1 MAVRTGHPDRVRRE
15 SGTQCRRHRALA
27 AVGHRAEDGV
37 GIRQHARD
45 ATGDRRGRPVGGQA
59 ALERVGGDHDAHVE
73 QHACHRRR
81 FRPVSDHRTDFY
93 AVEDLLEPAEIEVRD
108 RVRAFCETEVTP
120 RINDYW
126 ERAEFPFD
134 LVPKIAEL
142 GISGGTVEG
151 YGSPGMSAVA
161 AGLVAHEWARADGS
175 IGTFYGVHSFL
186 AMQSI
191 AMLGSEEQ
199 RERWLPAMARL
210 EKIGAFALTEPRH
223 GSDAVSLETSARR
236 DGDEYVLN
244 GQKKW
249 IGNGTIADHVLVWAR
264 GEDGAVGGYVVEAG
278 GRDGE
283 GPPGYDARVMTGKT
297 ALRAVWQAEI
307 TLDDVRVPVENRLAG
322 CASFKDVSRVLDRT
336 RYTVAWRA
344 LGLAT
349 ASYELALAHA
359 LRREQFG
366 GPIGGY
372 QLVQDKL
379 ARMLAEITAM
389 QLMCWRLSTLADAGR
404 MTAAMASLAKMNHAA
419 KARAIVADARD
430 ILGGDG
436 ILLQHHVARH
446 HADMEAIFTFEGT
459 DSVQALIV
467 GRAITGLSA
476 ISGRGRGA
484 GAGPR

>member
-1 MAVRTGHPDRVRRE
+1 MTSP
-15 SGTQCRRHRALA
+15 T
-27 AVGHRAEDGV
+27 
-37 GIRQHARD
+37 
-45 ATGDRRGRPVGGQA
+45 
-59 ALERVGGDHDAHVE
+59 
-73 QHACHRRR
+73 
-81 FRPVSDHRTDFY
+81 TDFY
-93 AVEDLLEPAEIEVRD
+93 AIEDLLEPEEIAIRN
-108 RVRAFCETEVTP
+108 RVRAFCDKEVTP

-126 ERAEFPFD
+126 ERAEFPFE
-134 LVPKIAEL
+134 LVGKIAEL

-161 AGLVAHEWARADGS
+161 AGLVAAEWARADGS

-191 AMLGSEEQ
+191 ALLGNEEQ
-199 RERWLPAMARL
+199 RERWLPAMARM
-210 EKIGAFALTEPRH
+210 EKIGAFGLTEPQH
-223 GSDAVSLETSARR
+223 GSDAVGLETSARR
-236 DGDEYVLN
+236 DGSTYVLN

-249 IGNGTIADHVLVWAR
+249 IGNGSIADYVIIWGR
-264 GEDGAVGGYVVEAG
+264 GEDGAVGGYVVDKG
-278 GRDGE
+278 T
-283 GPPGYDARVMTGKT
+283 PGFEARVMTGKT

-307 TLDDVRVPVENRLAG
+307 TLTGVRVPLENRLEN
-322 CASFKDVSRVLDRT
+322 CRSFKDVSTVLDRT

-344 LGLAT
+344 LGTAT
-349 ASYELALAHA
+349 AVYELALAHA

-366 GPIGGY
+366 APIAGY

-389 QLMCWRLSTLADAGR
+389 QLMCWRLSSLADEGR

-419 KARAIVADARD
+419 KARRIVADARD

-436 ILLQHHVARH
+436 ILLEHHVARH
-446 HADMEAIFTFEGT
+446 FADMEAIYTFEGT

-476 ISGRGRGA
+476 ISGRRPA
-484 GAGPR
+484 RS

>member
-1 MAVRTGHPDRVRRE
+1 MTNH
-15 SGTQCRRHRALA
+15 S
-27 AVGHRAEDGV
+27 
-37 GIRQHARD
+37 
-45 ATGDRRGRPVGGQA
+45 
-59 ALERVGGDHDAHVE
+59 
-73 QHACHRRR
+73 
-81 FRPVSDHRTDFY
+81 TDFY
-93 AVEDLLEPAEIEVRD
+93 DVEELLEPAEIEIRNRVRD
-108 RVRAFCETEVTP
+108 FCAREVTP

-134 LVPKIAEL
+134 LVPRLAEIGIA
-142 GISGGTVEG
+142 GGTIQG
-151 YGSPGMSAVA
+151 YGCPGMSNVA
-161 AGLVAHEWARADGS
+161 AGLVAAELARADGS
-175 IGTFYGVHSFL
+175 VGTFNGVHSFL

-199 RERWLPAMARL
+199 RQRWLPEMARV
-210 EKIGAFALTEPRH
+210 EKIGAFGLTEPAH
-223 GSDAVSLETSARR
+223 GSDAVGLETSARR
-236 DGDEYVLN
+236 AGDGYVLN
-244 GQKKW
+244 GNKKW
-249 IGNGTIADHVLVWAR
+249 IGNGSIADYVIIWAR
-264 GEDGAVGGYVVEAG
+264 GEDGAVGGYVVEKG
-278 GRDGE
+278 T
-283 GPPGYDARVMTGKT
+283 PGYQATVMTGKT

-307 TLDDVRVPVENRLAG
+307 TLTDVPVPAENRLAN
-322 CASFKDVSRVLDRT
+322 CFSFKDVATVLDRT

-366 GPIGGY
+366 QPIAGF

-389 QLMCWRLSTLADAGR
+389 QLMCWRLSKLADAGR

-436 ILLQHHVARH
+436 ILLDNHVARH

-467 GRAITGLSA
+467 GREITGLSA
-476 ISGRGRGA
+476 ISGRKPSRA
-484 GAGPR
+484 

>member
-1 MAVRTGHPDRVRRE
+1 V
-15 SGTQCRRHRALA
+15 
-27 AVGHRAEDGV
+27 VGNTVA
-37 GIRQHARD
+37 Q
-45 ATGDRRGRPVGGQA
+45 
-59 ALERVGGDHDAHVE
+59 
-73 QHACHRRR
+73 
-81 FRPVSDHRTDFY
+81 VSEPSTDFY
-93 AVEDLLEPAEIEVRD
+93 AVEDLLEPAEIEIRD
-108 RVRAFCETEVTP
+108 RVRAFCAKEVTP
-120 RINDYW
+120 VVNEYW
-126 ERAEFPFD
+126 ERAEFPFE

-161 AGLVAHEWARADGS
+161 AGLVAAEWARADGS

-191 AMLGSEEQ
+191 ALLGNEEQ
-199 RERWLPAMARL
+199 RERWLPAMARM
-210 EKIGAFALTEPRH
+210 EKIGAFGLTEPQH
-223 GSDAVSLETSARR
+223 GSDAVGLETSARR
-236 DGDEYVLN
+236 DGDSYVLN

-249 IGNGTIADHVLVWAR
+249 IGNGSIADHVIIWAR
-264 GEDGAVGGYVVEAG
+264 GEDGAVGGYVVDKG
-278 GRDGE
+278 T
-283 GPPGYDARVMTGKT
+283 PGYEATVMTGKT

-307 TLDDVRVPVENRLAG
+307 TLTDVRVPAENKLAE
-322 CASFKDVSRVLDRT
+322 CHSFKDVSKVLDRT

-366 GPIGGY
+366 QPIAGY

-379 ARMLAEITAM
+379 SRMLAEITSM
-389 QLMCWRLSTLADAGR
+389 QLMCWRLSKLADAGR

-436 ILLQHHVARH
+436 ILLDNHVARH

-467 GRAITGLSA
+467 GREITGLSA
-476 ISGRGRGA
+476 ISGRKPSRT
-484 GAGPR
+484 